1 MQLSTNPI
9 ATSTLLAPASTQES
23 TSTNNA
29 DASGDS
35 GSATIS
41 ANDFLQLLVTEL
53 QNQDPTADTDP
64 NEYINQLVQVNS
76 LEQLIQIN
84 QDLTP
89 SSSSASTGSSNPST
103 QEVSGTASS
112 GTPPN
117 APSTGA
123 AAAALAPGNL
133 SAPANGHSAS
143 RIANALESAAQTVS
157 PGSSSSPADSVLGAL
172 RARAHQARSLTSNPA
187 Q

>member
-1 MQLSTNPI
+1 MQLSTNPLT
-9 ATSTLLAPASTQES
+9 TSALVAPASAQDT
-23 TSTNNA
+23 TSTNSSDSA
-29 DASGDS
+29 VDS

-89 SSSSASTGSSNPST
+89 SSS
-103 QEVSGTASS
+103 ASS
-112 GTPPN
+112 GSGSTSAQTNPVAASSATTPG
-117 APSTGA
+117 ASSTGT

-133 SAPANGHSAS
+133 SAPANGHAAS
-143 RIANALESAAQTVS
+143 RVANALESAAQTLS
-157 PGSSSSPADSVLGAL
+157 PGSSSSPLDSVLSAL
-172 RARAHQARSLTSNPA
+172 QARTQQMRSSSSNPA
-187 Q
+187 R